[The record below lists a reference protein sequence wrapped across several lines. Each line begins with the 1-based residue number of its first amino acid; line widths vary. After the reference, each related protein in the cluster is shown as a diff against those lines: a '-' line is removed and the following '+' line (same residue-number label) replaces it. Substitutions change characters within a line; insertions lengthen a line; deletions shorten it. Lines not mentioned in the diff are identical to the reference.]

1 MSSFNCNRCN
11 APNASNAKFCTNCG
25 ASLTQSQNS
34 PYQSPNSEQGG
45 AMISEFAF
53 AGFWKRFVAYIVD
66 VILYLIVFAIVVS
79 LLGGS
84 LFTTA
89 TSPEAILAAAGV
101 YLFYYPGWWLYF
113 ALMESSS
120 AQATLGKKIMGIKVT
135 DRFGQPLSFGHATGR
150 HFSALITQF
159 TLTIGYL
166 MAAFT
171 ARKQAL
177 HDMIASTLVVNNR
190 YEASQIRT
198 ASENPGSGMS
208 AIGIVAIVFF
218 VLLIP
223 VGGILAAI
231 AIPAYHDY
239 TVRSQVAAT
248 IHKVTPIQTT
258 ISDYA
263 SNTGYWPNNL
273 EQAGIQ
279 PQQSSTQ
286 DYQILLAAEG
296 AYIIVFKKPETL
308 AQNRLRFDPELMS
321 DGSYRWQCSSD
332 DIKRTHLPSACRQD

>member
-1 MSSFNCNRCN
+1 MSSFNCSRCN
-11 APNASNAKFCTNCG
+11 VPNASNAKFCTNCG
-25 ASLTQSQNS
+25 ASMMQAQQS
-34 PYQSPNSEQGG
+34 PYQSPTSNNEG
-45 AMISEFAF
+45 AMISEYAF

-66 VILYLIVFAIVVS
+66 GILFFVLFSIVVS

-84 LFTTA
+84 MFA
-89 TSPEAILAAAGV
+89 VVNNPEAAFAAAGI

-120 AQATLGKKIMGIKVT
+120 AQATIGKKIMGIKVT
-135 DRFGQPLSFGHATGR
+135 DRLGQPLSFAHATGR
-150 HFSALITQF
+150 HFSAFVTQF

-166 MAAFT
+166 MAGFT

-177 HDMIASTLVVNNR
+177 HDMIAGTLVVNKR
-190 YEASQIRT
+190 YGASQIRT

-208 AIGIVAIVFF
+208 VAGIIAVVFF

-239 TVRSQVAAT
+239 TMRAKIAQAITETSQVQVTIEEYAT
-248 IHKVTPIQTT
+248 T
-258 ISDYA
+258 S
-263 SNTGYWPNNL
+263 GYWPNNL

-279 PQQSSTQ
+279 PVQSNTEN
-286 DYQILLAAEG
+286 YQILLAAEG
-296 AYIIVFKKPETL
+296 SYFIVFKQPEVL
-308 AQNRLRFDPELMS
+308 AQGRVRFVPELNNRGGYDWS
-321 DGSYRWQCSSD
+321 CSGQ
-332 DIKRTHLPSACRQD
+332 DIKNTHLPTTCRE